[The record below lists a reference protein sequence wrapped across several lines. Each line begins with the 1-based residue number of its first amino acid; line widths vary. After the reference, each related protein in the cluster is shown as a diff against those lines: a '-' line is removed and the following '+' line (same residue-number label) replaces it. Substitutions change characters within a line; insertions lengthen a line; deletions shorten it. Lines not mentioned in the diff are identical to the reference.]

1 MVSLPSRTKANATS
15 RWDRVF
21 AVLSAEPRRQIVDE
35 LVDVSAGESIPLPEA
50 VVDGS
55 ASSAADR
62 LRLRLCHHHLPLL
75 EAEGV
80 VHWESD
86 PLRAYRGPNFEE
98 VSVVLESLHA
108 NATEIP
114 DRLVIGCDS
123 LEQERAGGHS
133 KSGGNE

>member
-1 MVSLPSRTKANATS
+1 MVSSPSRTQADATR

-21 AVLSAEPRRQIVDE
+21 AVLSAEPRRRIVDE
-35 LVDVSAGESIPLPEA
+35 LIDVPAGESIPLPEA
-50 VVDGS
+50 VADRS

-62 LRLRLCHHHLPLL
+62 VRVQLCHHHLPLL

-86 PLRAYRGPNFEE
+86 PLRAYRGPDFEQ

-123 LEQERAGGHS
+123 LEQERAGDHS
-133 KSGGNE
+133 EPGGNE